1 MKFFEYKITSTV
13 IVKGQ
18 MIKINSKINQ
28 NLKNNVI
35 GVLDFLKE
43 TDVDKKVTL
52 TKNRR
57 DKESW
62 TTRSQVLADVGCD
75 LWIMGNH
82 DGEEWKKIERNGS
95 I

>member
-35 GVLDFLKE
+35 GVKE
-43 TDVDKKVTL
+43 TDICKKVTF
-52 TKNRR
+52 TKL
-57 DKESW
+57 KEEGKLDDA
-62 TTRSQVLADVGCD
+62 QPG
-75 LWIMGNH
+75 G
-82 DGEEWKKIERNGS
+82 
-95 I
+95 